1 MRNIRTH
8 LGSKLGEI
16 LFSLLSLLVASN
28 SNAQGIIELS
38 INGAPLAEKTVIDY
52 IDNNREYSTDSK
64 GRLQTE
70 GSCPAIQYTDNNGME
85 FRMLQ
90 FCGVSSEVPVYKFEL
105 AEVVTLSGRI
115 EADQLCL
122 CQTRFLNLKTGL
134 SYNTG
139 NGLFVNTAHNF
150 SEKLPAGPY
159 RLVVESNTW
168 PAPSE
173 EGYVIASIGVDA
185 REGNVENIKLEI
197 SANDANRFGNVP
209 PRGNLIFV
217 EHKEG
222 EQFSTVQGSPGTALP
237 LVPVSLLNI
246 QTGQATTSMSEQDG
260 SFSIEFFSPPGSYLQ
275 VTQDI
280 HAVAY
285 GGFTSSSPGTVIF
298 VPFESQAKNISTAQR
313 LNGSSK
319 TPLAKDLAVK
329 GGYDPGIAWI
339 YGEMDSSNWE
349 AGDAGVI
356 TGKIEIFS
364 RNLNEN
370 SAIELKNGD
379 AYLELIFSA
388 DGEQTAAA
396 PENSSSDMTVTGLPI
411 DRSEPIWAEGMA
423 IGSITLS
430 NYRFIEDGKGIADWE
445 LLYSVPNLAPDGIY
459 QLILSGQGWSMNP
472 IIAGLDSDNLYYE
485 NVFGEPS
492 FHLSTVHGAARITI
506 GEVKRPRL
514 YSALLMNSFSNGS
527 RGVVAAEDKG
537 KFGISGRL
545 VTNADS
551 LIVPPSGKSDTNTIT
566 YNIEPFIP
574 LTAYSNKEWISNPK
588 VPFKF
593 SSGSLKATLKSPDGS
608 SLEIGPYPI
617 LGSYLQK
624 AASAIGEDLHRNSN
638 APDLHYG
645 LTTYRD
651 EFNVALSQYGDYE
664 IVLDGEI
671 EDIYGLSI
679 DINGTYS
686 ISVAETLDFETGVF
700 PGTPFEIGDQ
710 FSSSIVVQPGVP
722 ADVSIEI
729 THYPYSAKSN
739 AVTSKYEG
747 SANRYGY
754 YASAEPPFQ
763 FDSPG
768 EYKVSYELS
777 YLDSTGKLWRGSRKW
792 GSVVETSESQI
803 SAKGARGSESGNE
816 KRQWYLLNDT
826 QTEQNSHF
834 FSPYQTGDVIWT
846 MNETSWN
853 AAMQNITSIEDA
865 GTSLA
870 SLVSNRTISNRN
882 INGSLALVS
891 SIKNDYLQEVPPYVD
906 PNQEDI
912 HWGYYYSANGRP
924 GVGVREFVGTAQSSN
939 GYWRFN
945 TPYGYQLGNGFEGD
959 QPNDFKFLFGGAVY
973 RAPASDFSFYGAY
986 GSLWVMLADNDVV
999 GGRVMPPFQGAAG
1012 GPSGGPLMTLKGEEI
1027 DIFAHPMGVRPGSI
1041 LEVGDTVS
1049 FSAQIAPT
1057 LPSELVVVITSPTGR
1072 THLIEGI
1079 ANKVGYFYDP
1089 LLDFTATEAGVY
1101 TASVTVT
1108 HNGQTSAGKVEAP
1121 YPTGSI
1127 LGADNSEFDFYVV
1140 SNHAK
1145 PAKFSGQIPAK
1156 LPSSASLSLDLE
1168 SSEGYEITKI
1178 YSSAVM
1184 PGFMLFQGQS
1194 DTPFY
1199 NYDAYELNKDFPNL
1213 DLPGG
1218 QLTQRNGADTVTL
1231 SFLLETVT
1239 NSGEILFEGRTAT
1252 IQGDALQFLD
1262 HNQIPAGNFEV
1273 VIKESKLVPG
1283 SILDAYLNFDASG
1296 DGDIYVALIMP
1307 DGNFLTLKK
1316 GMVISEVNKIIPFAL
1331 NTQLELS
1338 KSINVAQVP
1347 LPSSIAEGSYKFLT
1361 IVTRAGSELMD
1372 DTQWLGWSEASFTFT
1387 K

>member
-1 MRNIRTH
+1 MENIRNYLRAI
-8 LGSKLGEI
+8 LGRVLISFLFLPLASISK
-16 LFSLLSLLVASN
+16 
-28 SNAQGIIELS
+28 AQGLIELS
-38 INGAPLAEKTVIDY
+38 INGEPLVEKKVIDY
-52 IDNNREYSTDSK
+52 IDNNRKYTTDSM

-70 GSCPAIQYTDNNGME
+70 GSCPAIQYTNNSGIE

-90 FCGVSSEVPVYKFEL
+90 FCGVSTEVPIYKFEL
-105 AEVVTLSGRI
+105 TEVVTLSGRI
-115 EADQLCL
+115 ETDQLCL
-122 CQTRFLNLKTGL
+122 CVTSFVNLETGL
-134 SYNTG
+134 SYSTG
-139 NGLFVNTAHNF
+139 NGLFVNKFHNF
-150 SEKLPAGPY
+150 SEKLPSGPY
-159 RLVVESNTW
+159 RIVVESNTW
-168 PAPSE
+168 PTPSE
-173 EGYVIASIGVDA
+173 DDYVIASIGVDA
-185 REGNVENIKLEI
+185 REGSVENIKLEI
-197 SANDANRFGNVP
+197 SETVSNRFGSVP
-209 PRGNLIFV
+209 PRGDLIVV

-222 EQFSTVQGSPGTALP
+222 EQFSTVQGGPGTASP
-237 LVPVSLLNI
+237 LVRVSLLNI

-285 GGFTSSSPGTVIF
+285 NGFTSSSPGTVIF

-423 IGSITLS
+423 IGSIALS
-430 NYRFIEDGKGIADWE
+430 NYRFIEDGKGVADWE
-445 LLYSVPNLAPDGIY
+445 LSYSVPNLAPDGIY

-472 IIAGLDSDNLYYE
+472 IIAGLDSENLYYE

-492 FHLSTVHGAARITI
+492 FHLSTIHGAARITI
-506 GEVKRPRL
+506 GEVERPRL

-527 RGVVAAEDKG
+527 RGVVAAEDKE

-551 LIVPPSGKSDTNTIT
+551 LIISPSGISDTNAIT

-588 VPFKF
+588 VPFEF

-624 AASAIGEDLHRNSN
+624 ATSTVGEDLHRNSN

-651 EFNVALSQYGDYE
+651 EFNVALNQYGDYE

-671 EDIYGLSI
+671 EDIYGLRL

-700 PGTPFEIGDQ
+700 PGTPFEVGNQ

-739 AVTSKYEG
+739 VVTSKYEG

-754 YASAEPPFQ
+754 YASTEPPFQ

-777 YLDSTGKLWRGSRKW
+777 YLDSTGKLWRGSRQW
-792 GSVVETSESQI
+792 GSVVETLDSQI

-816 KRQWYLLNDT
+816 KKQWYLLNDT
-826 QTEQNSHF
+826 QTERNAHF
-834 FSPYQTGDVIWT
+834 FR
-846 MNETSWN
+846 
-853 AAMQNITSIEDA
+853 
-865 GTSLA
+865 L
-870 SLVSNRTISNRN
+870 
-882 INGSLALVS
+882 
-891 SIKNDYLQEVPPYVD
+891 IKQEM
-906 PNQEDI
+906 
-912 HWGYYYSANGRP
+912 S
-924 GVGVREFVGTAQSSN
+924 
-939 GYWRFN
+939 
-945 TPYGYQLGNGFEGD
+945 
-959 QPNDFKFLFGGAVY
+959 FG
-973 RAPASDFSFYGAY
+973 
-986 GSLWVMLADNDVV
+986 
-999 GGRVMPPFQGAAG
+999 Q
-1012 GPSGGPLMTLKGEEI
+1012 
-1027 DIFAHPMGVRPGSI
+1027 
-1041 LEVGDTVS
+1041 
-1049 FSAQIAPT
+1049 
-1057 LPSELVVVITSPTGR
+1057 
-1072 THLIEGI
+1072 
-1079 ANKVGYFYDP
+1079 
-1089 LLDFTATEAGVY
+1089 
-1101 TASVTVT
+1101 
-1108 HNGQTSAGKVEAP
+1108 
-1121 YPTGSI
+1121 
-1127 LGADNSEFDFYVV
+1127 
-1140 SNHAK
+1140 
-1145 PAKFSGQIPAK
+1145 
-1156 LPSSASLSLDLE
+1156 
-1168 SSEGYEITKI
+1168 
-1178 YSSAVM
+1178 
-1184 PGFMLFQGQS
+1184 
-1194 DTPFY
+1194 
-1199 NYDAYELNKDFPNL
+1199 
-1213 DLPGG
+1213 
-1218 QLTQRNGADTVTL
+1218 
-1231 SFLLETVT
+1231 
-1239 NSGEILFEGRTAT
+1239 
-1252 IQGDALQFLD
+1252 
-1262 HNQIPAGNFEV
+1262 
-1273 VIKESKLVPG
+1273 
-1283 SILDAYLNFDASG
+1283 
-1296 DGDIYVALIMP
+1296 
-1307 DGNFLTLKK
+1307 
-1316 GMVISEVNKIIPFAL
+1316 
-1331 NTQLELS
+1331 
-1338 KSINVAQVP
+1338 
-1347 LPSSIAEGSYKFLT
+1347 
-1361 IVTRAGSELMD
+1361 
-1372 DTQWLGWSEASFTFT
+1372 
-1387 K
+1387 

>member
-1 MRNIRTH
+1 MENIRNYLRAI
-8 LGSKLGEI
+8 LGRVLISFLFLPLASISK
-16 LFSLLSLLVASN
+16 
-28 SNAQGIIELS
+28 AQGLIELS
-38 INGAPLAEKTVIDY
+38 INGEPLVEKKVIDY
-52 IDNNREYSTDSK
+52 IDNNRKYTTDSM

-70 GSCPAIQYTDNNGME
+70 GSCPAIQYTNNSGIE

-90 FCGVSSEVPVYKFEL
+90 FCGVSTEVPIYKFEL
-105 AEVVTLSGRI
+105 TEVVTLSGRI
-115 EADQLCL
+115 ETDQLCL
-122 CQTRFLNLKTGL
+122 CVTSFVNLETGL
-134 SYNTG
+134 SYSTG
-139 NGLFVNTAHNF
+139 NGLFVNKFHNF
-150 SEKLPAGPY
+150 SEKLPFGPY
-159 RLVVESNTW
+159 RIVVESNTW
-168 PAPSE
+168 PTPSE
-173 EGYVIASIGVDA
+173 DDYVIASIGVDA
-185 REGNVENIKLEI
+185 REGSVENIKLEI
-197 SANDANRFGNVP
+197 SETVSNRFGSVP
-209 PRGNLIFV
+209 PRGDLIVV

-222 EQFSTVQGSPGTALP
+222 EQFSTVQGGPGTASP
-237 LVPVSLLNI
+237 LVRVSLLNI

-285 GGFTSSSPGTVIF
+285 NGFTSSSPGTVIF

-423 IGSITLS
+423 IGSIALS
-430 NYRFIEDGKGIADWE
+430 NYRFIEDGKGVADWE
-445 LLYSVPNLAPDGIY
+445 LSYSVPNLAPDGIY

-472 IIAGLDSDNLYYE
+472 IIAGLDSENLYYE

-492 FHLSTVHGAARITI
+492 FHLSTIHGAARITI
-506 GEVKRPRL
+506 GEVERPRL

-527 RGVVAAEDKG
+527 RGVVAAEDKE

-551 LIVPPSGKSDTNTIT
+551 LIISPSGISDTNAIT

-588 VPFKF
+588 VPFEF

-624 AASAIGEDLHRNSN
+624 ATSTVGEDLHRNSN

-651 EFNVALSQYGDYE
+651 EFNVALNQYGDYE

-671 EDIYGLSI
+671 EDIYGLRL

-700 PGTPFEIGDQ
+700 PGTPFEVGNQ

-739 AVTSKYEG
+739 VVTSKYEG

-754 YASAEPPFQ
+754 YASTEPPFQ

-777 YLDSTGKLWRGSRKW
+777 YLDSTGKLWRGSRQW
-792 GSVVETSESQI
+792 GSVVETLDSQI

-816 KRQWYLLNDT
+816 KKQWYLLNDT
-826 QTEQNSHF
+826 QTERNAHF
-834 FSPYQTGDVIWT
+834 FR
-846 MNETSWN
+846 
-853 AAMQNITSIEDA
+853 
-865 GTSLA
+865 L
-870 SLVSNRTISNRN
+870 
-882 INGSLALVS
+882 
-891 SIKNDYLQEVPPYVD
+891 IKQEM
-906 PNQEDI
+906 
-912 HWGYYYSANGRP
+912 S
-924 GVGVREFVGTAQSSN
+924 
-939 GYWRFN
+939 
-945 TPYGYQLGNGFEGD
+945 
-959 QPNDFKFLFGGAVY
+959 FG
-973 RAPASDFSFYGAY
+973 
-986 GSLWVMLADNDVV
+986 
-999 GGRVMPPFQGAAG
+999 Q
-1012 GPSGGPLMTLKGEEI
+1012 
-1027 DIFAHPMGVRPGSI
+1027 
-1041 LEVGDTVS
+1041 
-1049 FSAQIAPT
+1049 
-1057 LPSELVVVITSPTGR
+1057 
-1072 THLIEGI
+1072 
-1079 ANKVGYFYDP
+1079 
-1089 LLDFTATEAGVY
+1089 
-1101 TASVTVT
+1101 
-1108 HNGQTSAGKVEAP
+1108 
-1121 YPTGSI
+1121 
-1127 LGADNSEFDFYVV
+1127 
-1140 SNHAK
+1140 
-1145 PAKFSGQIPAK
+1145 
-1156 LPSSASLSLDLE
+1156 
-1168 SSEGYEITKI
+1168 
-1178 YSSAVM
+1178 
-1184 PGFMLFQGQS
+1184 
-1194 DTPFY
+1194 
-1199 NYDAYELNKDFPNL
+1199 
-1213 DLPGG
+1213 
-1218 QLTQRNGADTVTL
+1218 
-1231 SFLLETVT
+1231 
-1239 NSGEILFEGRTAT
+1239 
-1252 IQGDALQFLD
+1252 
-1262 HNQIPAGNFEV
+1262 
-1273 VIKESKLVPG
+1273 
-1283 SILDAYLNFDASG
+1283 
-1296 DGDIYVALIMP
+1296 
-1307 DGNFLTLKK
+1307 
-1316 GMVISEVNKIIPFAL
+1316 
-1331 NTQLELS
+1331 
-1338 KSINVAQVP
+1338 
-1347 LPSSIAEGSYKFLT
+1347 
-1361 IVTRAGSELMD
+1361 
-1372 DTQWLGWSEASFTFT
+1372 
-1387 K
+1387 

>member
-1 MRNIRTH
+1 MENIRNYLRAI
-8 LGSKLGEI
+8 LGRVLISFLFLPLASISK
-16 LFSLLSLLVASN
+16 
-28 SNAQGIIELS
+28 AQGLIELS
-38 INGAPLAEKTVIDY
+38 INGEPLVEKKVIDY
-52 IDNNREYSTDSK
+52 IDNNRKYTTDSM

-70 GSCPAIQYTDNNGME
+70 GSCPAIQYTNNSGIE

-90 FCGVSSEVPVYKFEL
+90 FCGVSTEVPIYKFEL
-105 AEVVTLSGRI
+105 TEVVTLSGRI
-115 EADQLCL
+115 ETDQLCL
-122 CQTRFLNLKTGL
+122 CVTSFVNLETGL
-134 SYNTG
+134 SYSTS
-139 NGLFVNTAHNF
+139 NGLFVNKFHNF
-150 SEKLPAGPY
+150 SEKLPSGPY
-159 RLVVESNTW
+159 RIVVESNTW
-168 PAPSE
+168 PTPSE
-173 EGYVIASIGVDA
+173 DDYVIASIGVDA
-185 REGNVENIKLEI
+185 REGSVENIKLEI
-197 SANDANRFGNVP
+197 SETVSNRFGSVP
-209 PRGNLIFV
+209 PRGDLIVV

-222 EQFSTVQGSPGTALP
+222 EQFSTVQGGPGTASP
-237 LVPVSLLNI
+237 LVRVSLLNI

-285 GGFTSSSPGTVIF
+285 NGFTSSSPGTVIF

-423 IGSITLS
+423 IGSIALS
-430 NYRFIEDGKGIADWE
+430 NYRFIEDGKGVADWE
-445 LLYSVPNLAPDGIY
+445 LSYSVPNLAPDGIY

-472 IIAGLDSDNLYYE
+472 IIAGLDSENLYYE

-492 FHLSTVHGAARITI
+492 FHLSTIHGAARITI
-506 GEVKRPRL
+506 GEVERPRL

-527 RGVVAAEDKG
+527 RGVVAAEDKE

-551 LIVPPSGKSDTNTIT
+551 LIISPSGISDTNAIT

-588 VPFKF
+588 VPFEF

-624 AASAIGEDLHRNSN
+624 ATSTVGEDLHRNSN

-651 EFNVALSQYGDYE
+651 EFNVALNQYGDYE

-671 EDIYGLSI
+671 EDIYGLRL

-700 PGTPFEIGDQ
+700 PGTPFEVGNQ

-739 AVTSKYEG
+739 VVTSKYEG

-754 YASAEPPFQ
+754 YASTEPPFQ

-777 YLDSTGKLWRGSRKW
+777 YLDSTGKLWRGSRQW
-792 GSVVETSESQI
+792 GSVVETLDSQI

-816 KRQWYLLNDT
+816 KKQWYLLNDT
-826 QTEQNSHF
+826 QTERNAHF
-834 FSPYQTGDVIWT
+834 FR
-846 MNETSWN
+846 
-853 AAMQNITSIEDA
+853 
-865 GTSLA
+865 L
-870 SLVSNRTISNRN
+870 
-882 INGSLALVS
+882 
-891 SIKNDYLQEVPPYVD
+891 IKQEM
-906 PNQEDI
+906 
-912 HWGYYYSANGRP
+912 S
-924 GVGVREFVGTAQSSN
+924 
-939 GYWRFN
+939 
-945 TPYGYQLGNGFEGD
+945 
-959 QPNDFKFLFGGAVY
+959 FG
-973 RAPASDFSFYGAY
+973 
-986 GSLWVMLADNDVV
+986 
-999 GGRVMPPFQGAAG
+999 Q
-1012 GPSGGPLMTLKGEEI
+1012 
-1027 DIFAHPMGVRPGSI
+1027 
-1041 LEVGDTVS
+1041 
-1049 FSAQIAPT
+1049 
-1057 LPSELVVVITSPTGR
+1057 
-1072 THLIEGI
+1072 
-1079 ANKVGYFYDP
+1079 
-1089 LLDFTATEAGVY
+1089 
-1101 TASVTVT
+1101 
-1108 HNGQTSAGKVEAP
+1108 
-1121 YPTGSI
+1121 
-1127 LGADNSEFDFYVV
+1127 
-1140 SNHAK
+1140 
-1145 PAKFSGQIPAK
+1145 
-1156 LPSSASLSLDLE
+1156 
-1168 SSEGYEITKI
+1168 
-1178 YSSAVM
+1178 
-1184 PGFMLFQGQS
+1184 
-1194 DTPFY
+1194 
-1199 NYDAYELNKDFPNL
+1199 
-1213 DLPGG
+1213 
-1218 QLTQRNGADTVTL
+1218 
-1231 SFLLETVT
+1231 
-1239 NSGEILFEGRTAT
+1239 
-1252 IQGDALQFLD
+1252 
-1262 HNQIPAGNFEV
+1262 
-1273 VIKESKLVPG
+1273 
-1283 SILDAYLNFDASG
+1283 
-1296 DGDIYVALIMP
+1296 
-1307 DGNFLTLKK
+1307 
-1316 GMVISEVNKIIPFAL
+1316 
-1331 NTQLELS
+1331 
-1338 KSINVAQVP
+1338 
-1347 LPSSIAEGSYKFLT
+1347 
-1361 IVTRAGSELMD
+1361 
-1372 DTQWLGWSEASFTFT
+1372 
-1387 K
+1387 